1 MQNAK
6 RLGFLQ
12 LLYELSWCNQMEEP
26 EDPYSYCKEI
36 QGLGSGR
43 GKVILIDVDQTLWE
57 PPSINYEPDPGTL
70 FYTAA
75 SRAKHELRIV
85 CNMDADACNQTLVL
99 MGEKANKRPEKKL
112 ANVLGASLVR

>member
-1 MQNAK
+1 
-6 RLGFLQ
+6 
-12 LLYELSWCNQMEEP
+12 MEA
-26 EDPYSYCKEI
+26 
-36 QGLGSGR
+36 GA
-43 GKVILIDVDQTLWE
+43 VILIDVDQTLWE

-70 FYTAA
+70 SYTAA